1 MKKHIY
7 VFCICPVLMLF
18 ATAWNPIPHT
28 SPEDEGKAE
37 RLTYMADSLRREY
50 RFQEALQFYRA
61 AASRILEARTDS
73 ASGFS
78 AADSILMDSIEAGR
92 VMAENGMSMKQY
104 VSEPVVVARHVFS
117 IDDFYLFYPMEDSS
131 WRAVPN
137 QLDSV
142 AGHRFVKA
150 TYIPEGSTDIYF
162 SAQDRSGVR
171 NIYHT
176 GLEDSLWTVPSLLD
190 ESLTSSG
197 DEIFPVLSQDGNTLY
212 FASSGL
218 YGVGGYDL
226 YKSEWDA
233 SLGTWG
239 TPENLGFPYSS
250 PYDDLLY
257 FNDPEGKY
265 TLFASNRDCPADS
278 VAVYVLEYDSMP
290 VRRQVED
297 PQRIEAIASLVPVND
312 PSKMDADAAVQED
325 FHGNADMIRYMD
337 RMNRVRSLR
346 DSVALYGQELEEKRN
361 QLSVSVDPD
370 EKERL
375 AAEIVARE
383 KKIPA
388 LQDSLAEASGRLQQI
403 EMEFLFNG
411 VVIDPDK
418 VMAQADREV
427 VGTAANYVFS
437 KCSSGKP
444 LDIKVARPEVKF
456 DYSFMVLPE
465 GRFAQDNSIP
475 DGIVY
480 QIQMFLLSSPATVS
494 QLKGLSPVFSEKTP
508 TGKYIYRVGLFRK
521 YNDVLSNLNTV
532 KKLGFKTAFIVAFK
546 DGKQYPVQKA
556 RALESSMDEKKEE
569 NHYQVRIVSS
579 GESLPDLTIKAI
591 RQMTDRDIAKIAED
605 GKTVFLV
612 GPLGSESEAEKLQA
626 MIKISGID
634 ETSIVKLD

>member
-7 VFCICPVLMLF
+7 VFCIFPVLMLF

-375 AAEIVARE
+375 TAEIVARE

-444 LDIKVARPEVKF
+444 LDIRVARPEVKF

-508 TGKYIYRVGLFRK
+508 TGKYIYRVGLFRT
-521 YNDVLSNLNTV
+521 YNDVLANLNTV
-532 KKLGFKTAFIVAFK
+532 KRLGFRSAFIVAFN
-546 DGKQYPVQKA
+546 DGGQLSVHKA
-556 RALESSMDEKKEE
+556 RELEAGLKEKEAR
-569 NHYQVRIVSS
+569 YQVRIVSP
-579 GESLPDLTIKAI
+579 GEALPDITLKAI
-591 RQMTDRDIAKIAED
+591 RQVTDRDIAKAVED

-612 GPLGSESEAEKLQA
+612 GPLDSEADAGKLCT
-626 MIKISGID
+626 MVRISGID
-634 ETSIVKLD
+634 EVETVKIEN